1 MLILPEREQ
10 KNRFYLSFFLA
21 LPIYFHLKDIPE
33 EEEEEEEGEGITLKE
48 ISDSIRNLTTDQ
60 AVYDLI
66 FMCRNY
72 FCIFLASMLKVAC
85 GTNSNLFLLI
95 SFPVTL
101 HIP

>member
-1 MLILPEREQ
+1 M
-10 KNRFYLSFFLA
+10 A
-21 LPIYFHLKDIPE
+21 LPICFHLKDIPE
-33 EEEEEEEGEGITLKE
+33 EEGITLKE
-48 ISDSIRNLTTDQ
+48 ISDTIRNLNTDQ

-66 FMCRNY
+66 FICRNY

>member
-1 MLILPEREQ
+1 MFIFLEREQ

-21 LPIYFHLKDIPE
+21 FPKCFHLKDIPE
-33 EEEEEEEGEGITLKE
+33 EEGITLKE
-48 ISDSIRNLTTDQ
+48 ISDTIRNLTTDQ

>member
-1 MLILPEREQ
+1 LLILLEREQ

-33 EEEEEEEGEGITLKE
+33 EEGITLKE

-66 FMCRNY
+66 FMCKNY